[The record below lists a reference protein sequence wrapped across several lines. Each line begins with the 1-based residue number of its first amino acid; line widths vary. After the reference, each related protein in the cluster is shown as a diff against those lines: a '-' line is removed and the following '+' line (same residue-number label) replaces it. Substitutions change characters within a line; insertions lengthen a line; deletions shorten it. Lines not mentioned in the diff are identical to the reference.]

1 MSLLLCTQQQT
12 AAAFQAVPPA
22 SITARTPSRYDIV
35 RTTSKTAAQS
45 SLQKS
50 SSWRQRNGSS
60 SWSSMF
66 MSDPPSSEGAG
77 GDGTTSDADELSK
90 LIGKRAQIKRKKK
103 EEIEEQLSAATAP
116 PAEPVV
122 DLDLDK
128 LPQFKTERSSARKK
142 SSSSKKKEEDD
153 ADKDKKSSSSDA
165 PIIDYKADYEDENDF
180 HIPNRIGIST
190 AHWGDGKAGF
200 VASGK
205 LTKKMIKEGKFVPGD
220 LQLAHAKLLEGGVT
234 LVETSPVYGAALE
247 KDKLSAEFILQRCMD
262 EQASD
267 LPETLVME
275 SVGVSSWAKLTPKRI
290 TQSLYDSVDR
300 LNMPIIQLF
309 QARKSLLYPTN
320 LLANAL
326 AAAIES
332 GCANYVGVEGITNG
346 AKLRKLSRAL
356 DARDVQ
362 LTSNSFEFSLTS
374 RKHEKMFDIC
384 KALNVIPLVT
394 NPLDGGLATGVYTAT
409 NPSGGQ
415 AGGAAKYS
423 FKVLDKLQPLHSVQ
437 ETVADRVR
445 TRVIREMRDTQDRYK
460 SRYGPPPKINTDI
473 TTTQVAINY
482 VIAKGGVPLVEVD
495 SPRQA
500 EEVLGS
506 LGWTL
511 NDDEVDMLDAAAA
524 LCKL

>member
-1 MSLLLCTQQQT
+1 MWGKLILISVLSSP
-12 AAAFQAVPPA
+12 AWAFQTSSRVVDYP
-22 SITARTPSRYDIV
+22 IRTMVDRS
-35 RTTSKTAAQS
+35 TTTQLCMS
-45 SLQKS
+45 SVE
-50 SSWRQRNGSS
+50 
-60 SWSSMF
+60 
-66 MSDPPSSEGAG
+66 PPSG
-77 GDGTTSDADELSK
+77 GGGRDDDEISK

-103 EEIEEQLSAATAP
+103 EDIEEQLTTP
-116 PAEPVV
+116 TEPVV
-122 DLDLDK
+122 DLDLDR
-128 LPQFKTERSSARKK
+128 LPQFKTERPVRRAKKSDDSDSSNSNADSDTSKTKK
-142 SSSSKKKEEDD
+142 SSSDS
-153 ADKDKKSSSSDA
+153 

-190 AHWGDGKAGF
+190 KHWGDGKAGF

-205 LTKKMIKEGKFVPGD
+205 LTKRMIKEGKFVPGD

-234 LVETSPVYGAALE
+234 LMETSPVYGAASE
-247 KDKLSAEFILQRCMD
+247 KEKLSAEYILQRCMD
-262 EQASD
+262 EQADD
-267 LPETLVME
+267 LPETMVMT
-275 SVGVSSWAKLTPKRI
+275 SVGTSSWTKLTPNRI
-290 TQSLYDSVDR
+290 TQSLYDSVER
-300 LNMPIIQLF
+300 LNMPIVQLF
-309 QARKSLLYPTN
+309 SARKSRFYPTS
-320 LLANAL
+320 LLATAL

-346 AKLRKLSRAL
+346 AKLRKLARAL
-356 DARDVQ
+356 EEKDVQ
-362 LTSNSFEFSLTS
+362 LATNAFEFSLTS
-374 RKHEKMFDIC
+374 GRKNVQMFDIC

-394 NPLDGGLATGVYTAT
+394 NPLDGGLASGVYTAT
-409 NPSGGQ
+409 NPSGGE
-415 AGGAAKYS
+415 AGSGAAKFS

-445 TRVIREMRDTQDRYK
+445 TRVIREMRDMQDRYK

-511 NDDEVDMLDAAAA
+511 NDEEVDMLDAAAA